1 MDREPGHLP
10 FDVKDK
16 VSSLIWI
23 KAVAAGNAGVG
34 KTCIIKHFCE
44 DKFSHGYQPTVGVD
58 YGFKIQNIANV
69 DLRVHLWDLSGH
81 SDYQEVR
88 NELFSDTQACF
99 LVFDVTNRHSFDN
112 LEFWLKELNR
122 YCTSPSHVVVV
133 ANKIDIKAK
142 RVIQSDEATK
152 WAAGKKVKYYET
164 SAFNGEGITRMF
176 AEVLQE
182 VMTKSSHGT
191 R

>member
-1 MDREPGHLP
+1 M
-10 FDVKDK
+10 
-16 VSSLIWI
+16 
-23 KAVAAGNAGVG
+23 
-34 KTCIIKHFCE
+34 
-44 DKFSHGYQPTVGVD
+44 
-58 YGFKIQNIANV
+58 
-69 DLRVHLWDLSGH
+69 
-81 SDYQEVR
+81 
-88 NELFSDTQACF
+88 
-99 LVFDVTNRHSFDN
+99 FDVTNRHSFDN